1 MIGRI
6 DIMKLLS
13 GKFVATGIV
22 ASAALAIALPAQSAE
37 VLKVSTA
44 LGTKH
49 DQSTVFFD
57 TFMAK
62 MKEDQSLV
70 KLNYIGGPEVTPN
83 RKQGPA
89 MMRGLIDIIMSP
101 VTYYANVV
109 PEARLHGIANIS
121 GATWR
126 KNGAF
131 DIMSKVWAKKINGVI
146 LGWGNYYGFNQFYMW
161 FKEKP
166 KFSKITG
173 LDLKGVKMRTT
184 PLYTPFLKAMGAT
197 TKNISPAEVYTAL
210 ERGVVDGLAWPE
222 GGVFFRGWQ
231 RFIKYRVEPGF
242 FRSTTMVTMNKDK
255 FDALPKKAQDQ
266 LVAAGLL
273 YERNSGAI
281 LQKRAEIDN
290 QKVYKAGVQRLILPP
305 EIAKAYIKTIIS
317 ANWKAAEKYKFTE
330 DFGKMKALM
339 TAGN

>member
-1 MIGRI
+1 
-6 DIMKLLS
+6 MKFTS

-22 ASAALAIALPAQSAE
+22 AATVLAIALPAQSAE

-57 TFMAK
+57 TFMAR

-89 MMRGLIDIIMSP
+89 MKRGLIDIIMSP

-109 PEARLHGIANIS
+109 PEARLHGIANVS

-131 DIMSKVWAKKINGVI
+131 DIMSKAWASKLNAVI

-166 KFSKITG
+166 KFSKVTG
-173 LDLKGVKMRTT
+173 LDLSGMKMRTT
-184 PLYTPFLKAMGAT
+184 PLYTPFLKAMGAI
-197 TKNISPAEVYTAL
+197 TKNISPAEVYTSL

-222 GGVFFRGWQ
+222 GGVAFRGWQ

-242 FRSTTMVTMNKDK
+242 FRSTTMVTMNKTK
-255 FDALPKKAQDQ
+255 FDKLPKKAQNQ
-266 LVAAGLL
+266 LIAAGLH
-273 YERNSGAI
+273 YERDSGAI
-281 LQKRAEIDN
+281 LKKRAEIDN

-305 EIAKAYIKTIIS
+305 DIAKVYIKTIIS
-317 ANWKAAEKYKFTE
+317 ANWKAAEKYKFTA
-330 DFGKMKALM
+330 DFKKLKALM

>member
-1 MIGRI
+1 
-6 DIMKLLS
+6 MKTIS
-13 GKFVATGIV
+13 RKIAATGIV
-22 ASAALAIALPAQSAE
+22 AATVLAIALPAQSAE

-44 LGTKH
+44 LATKH

-57 TFMAK
+57 TFMAR
-62 MKEDQSLV
+62 MKKDQSLV

-89 MMRGLIDIIMSP
+89 MKRGLIDIIMSP

-109 PEARLHGIANIS
+109 PEARLHGIANVS

-131 DIMSKVWAKKINGVI
+131 DIMSKAWASKLNAVI

-166 KFSKITG
+166 KFSKVTG
-173 LDLKGVKMRTT
+173 LDLSGMKMRTT
-184 PLYTPFLKAMGAT
+184 PLYTPFLKAMGAI

-222 GGVFFRGWQ
+222 GGVAVRGWQ

-242 FRSTTMVTMNKDK
+242 FRSTTMVTMNKTK
-255 FDALPKKAQDQ
+255 FDKLPKKAQNQ
-266 LVAAGLL
+266 LIAAGLH
-273 YERNSGAI
+273 YERDSGAI
-281 LQKRAEIDN
+281 LKKRAEIDN

-305 EIAKAYIKTIIS
+305 DIAKVYIKTIIS
-317 ANWKAAEKYKFTE
+317 ANWKAAEKYKFTA
-330 DFGKMKALM
+330 DFKKLKALM

>member
-1 MIGRI
+1 
-6 DIMKLLS
+6 MKFIS

-22 ASAALAIALPAQSAE
+22 AATVLAIALPAQSAE

-89 MMRGLIDIIMSP
+89 MKRGLIDIIMSP

-109 PEARLHGIANIS
+109 PEARLHGIANVS

-131 DIMSKVWAKKINGVI
+131 DIMSKAWASKLNAVI

-166 KFSKITG
+166 KFSKVTG
-173 LDLKGVKMRTT
+173 LDLSGMKMRTT
-184 PLYTPFLKAMGAT
+184 PLYTPFLKAMGAI

-222 GGVFFRGWQ
+222 GGVAFRGWQ

-242 FRSTTMVTMNKDK
+242 FRSTTMATMNKTK
-255 FDALPKKAQDQ
+255 FDKLPKKAQNQ
-266 LVAAGLL
+266 LIAAGLH
-273 YERNSGAI
+273 YERDSGAI
-281 LQKRAEIDN
+281 LKKRAEIDN
-290 QKVYKAGVQRLILPP
+290 QKVYKEGVQRLILPP
-305 EIAKAYIKTIIS
+305 DIAKVYIKTIIS
-317 ANWKAAEKYKFTE
+317 ANWKAAEKYKFTA
-330 DFGKMKALM
+330 DFKKLKALM

>member
-1 MIGRI
+1 
-6 DIMKLLS
+6 MKFTF

-22 ASAALAIALPAQSAE
+22 VATVLAIALPAQSAE

-49 DQSTVFFD
+49 DQSTAFFD
-57 TFMAK
+57 TFMAR

-89 MMRGLIDIIMSP
+89 MKRGLIDIIMSP

-109 PEARLHGIANIS
+109 PEARLHGIANVS

-131 DIMSKVWAKKINGVI
+131 DIMSKAWASKLNAVI

-166 KFSKITG
+166 KFSKVTG
-173 LDLKGVKMRTT
+173 LDLSGMKMRTT
-184 PLYTPFLKAMGAT
+184 PLYTPFLKAMGAI

-222 GGVFFRGWQ
+222 GGVAFRGWQ

-242 FRSTTMVTMNKDK
+242 FRSTTMVTMNKTK
-255 FDALPKKAQDQ
+255 FDKLPKKAQNQ
-266 LVAAGLL
+266 LIAAGLH
-273 YERNSGAI
+273 YERDSGAI
-281 LQKRAEIDN
+281 LKKRAEIDN

-305 EIAKAYIKTIIS
+305 DIAKVYIKPIIS
-317 ANWKAAEKYKFTE
+317 ANWKAAEKYKFTA
-330 DFGKMKALM
+330 DFKKLKTLM

>member
-1 MIGRI
+1 
-6 DIMKLLS
+6 MKFTS

-22 ASAALAIALPAQSAE
+22 AATVLAIALPAQSAE

-57 TFMAK
+57 TFMAR

-89 MMRGLIDIIMSP
+89 MKRGLIDIIMSP

-109 PEARLHGIANIS
+109 PEARLHGIANVS

-131 DIMSKVWAKKINGVI
+131 DIMSKAWASKLNAVI

-161 FKEKP
+161 FKAKP
-166 KFSKITG
+166 KFSKVTG
-173 LDLKGVKMRTT
+173 LDLSGMKMRTT
-184 PLYTPFLKAMGAT
+184 PLYTPFLKAMGAI

-222 GGVFFRGWQ
+222 GGVAFRGWQ

-242 FRSTTMVTMNKDK
+242 FRSTTMVTMNKTK
-255 FDALPKKAQDQ
+255 FDKLPKKAQNQ
-266 LVAAGLL
+266 LIAAGLH
-273 YERNSGAI
+273 YERDSGAI
-281 LQKRAEIDN
+281 LKKRAEIDN
-290 QKVYKAGVQRLILPP
+290 QKVYKEGVQRLILPP
-305 EIAKAYIKTIIS
+305 DIAKVYIKTIIS
-317 ANWKAAEKYKFTE
+317 ANWKAAEKYKFTA
-330 DFGKMKALM
+330 DFKKLKALM

>member
-1 MIGRI
+1 
-6 DIMKLLS
+6 MKFIS
-13 GKFVATGIV
+13 GIFVATGIV
-22 ASAALAIALPAQSAE
+22 AATVLAIALPAQSAE

-57 TFMAK
+57 TFMAR

-89 MMRGLIDIIMSP
+89 MKRGLIDIIMSP

-109 PEARLHGIANIS
+109 PEARLHGIANVS

-131 DIMSKVWAKKINGVI
+131 DIMSKAWASKLNAVI

-166 KFSKITG
+166 KFSKVTG
-173 LDLKGVKMRTT
+173 LDLSGMKMRTT
-184 PLYTPFLKAMGAT
+184 PLYTPFLKAMGAI
-197 TKNISPAEVYTAL
+197 TKNISPAEVYTSL

-222 GGVFFRGWQ
+222 GGVAFRGWQ

-242 FRSTTMVTMNKDK
+242 FRSTTMVTMNKTK
-255 FDALPKKAQDQ
+255 FDKLPKKAQNQ
-266 LVAAGLL
+266 LIAAGLH
-273 YERNSGAI
+273 YERDSGAI
-281 LQKRAEIDN
+281 LKKRAEIDN

-305 EIAKAYIKTIIS
+305 DIAKVYIKTIIS
-317 ANWKAAEKYKFTE
+317 ANWKAAEKYKFTA
-330 DFGKMKALM
+330 DFKKLKALM

>member
-1 MIGRI
+1 
-6 DIMKLLS
+6 MKFTF

-22 ASAALAIALPAQSAE
+22 AATVLAIALPAQSAE

-57 TFMAK
+57 TFMAR

-89 MMRGLIDIIMSP
+89 MKRGLIDIIMSP

-109 PEARLHGIANIS
+109 PEARLHGIANVS

-131 DIMSKVWAKKINGVI
+131 DIMSKAWASKLNAVI

-166 KFSKITG
+166 KFSKVTG
-173 LDLKGVKMRTT
+173 LDLSGMKMRTT
-184 PLYTPFLKAMGAT
+184 PLYTPFLKAMGAI

-222 GGVFFRGWQ
+222 GGVAFRGWQ

-242 FRSTTMVTMNKDK
+242 FRSTTMVTMNKTK
-255 FDALPKKAQDQ
+255 FDKLPKKAQNQ
-266 LVAAGLL
+266 LIAAGLH
-273 YERNSGAI
+273 YERDSGAI
-281 LQKRAEIDN
+281 LKKRAGEDN

-305 EIAKAYIKTIIS
+305 DIAKVYIKTIIS
-317 ANWKAAEKYKFTE
+317 ANWKAAEKYKFTA
-330 DFGKMKALM
+330 DFKKLKALM

>member
-1 MIGRI
+1 
-6 DIMKLLS
+6 MKFTF

-22 ASAALAIALPAQSAE
+22 AATVLAIALPAQSAE

-57 TFMAK
+57 TFMAR

-89 MMRGLIDIIMSP
+89 MKRGLIDIIMSP

-109 PEARLHGIANIS
+109 PEARLHGIANVS

-131 DIMSKVWAKKINGVI
+131 DIMSKAWASKLNAVI

-166 KFSKITG
+166 KFSKVTG
-173 LDLKGVKMRTT
+173 LDLSGMKMRTT
-184 PLYTPFLKAMGAT
+184 PLYTPFLKAMGAI

-222 GGVFFRGWQ
+222 GGVAFRGWQ

-242 FRSTTMVTMNKDK
+242 FRSTTMVTMNKTK
-255 FDALPKKAQDQ
+255 FDKLPKKAQNQ
-266 LVAAGLL
+266 LIAAGLH
-273 YERNSGAI
+273 YERDSGAI
-281 LQKRAEIDN
+281 LKKRAEIDN

-305 EIAKAYIKTIIS
+305 DIAKVYIKTIIS
-317 ANWKAAEKYKFTE
+317 ANWKAAEKYKFTA
-330 DFGKMKALM
+330 DFKKLKALM

>member
-6 DIMKLLS
+6 YIMKFTF

-22 ASAALAIALPAQSAE
+22 VATVLAIALPAQSAE

-57 TFMAK
+57 TFMAR

-89 MMRGLIDIIMSP
+89 MKRGLIDIIMSP

-109 PEARLHGIANIS
+109 PEARLHGIANVS

-131 DIMSKVWAKKINGVI
+131 DIMSKAWASKLNAVI

-166 KFSKITG
+166 KFSKVTG
-173 LDLKGVKMRTT
+173 LDLSGMKMRTT
-184 PLYTPFLKAMGAT
+184 PLYTPFLKAMGAI

-222 GGVFFRGWQ
+222 GGVAFRGWQ

-242 FRSTTMVTMNKDK
+242 FRSTTMVTMNKTK
-255 FDALPKKAQDQ
+255 FDKLPKKAQNQ
-266 LVAAGLL
+266 LIAAGLH
-273 YERNSGAI
+273 YERDSGAI
-281 LQKRAEIDN
+281 LKKRAEIDN

-305 EIAKAYIKTIIS
+305 DIAKVYIKTIIS
-317 ANWKAAEKYKFTE
+317 ANWKAAEKYKFTA
-330 DFGKMKALM
+330 DFKKLKALM

>member
-1 MIGRI
+1 
-6 DIMKLLS
+6 MKFTS

-22 ASAALAIALPAQSAE
+22 AATVLAIALPAQSAE

-57 TFMAK
+57 TFMAR

-89 MMRGLIDIIMSP
+89 MKRGLIDIIMSP

-109 PEARLHGIANIS
+109 PEARLHGIANVS

-131 DIMSKVWAKKINGVI
+131 DIMSKAWASKLNAVI

-166 KFSKITG
+166 KFSKVTG
-173 LDLKGVKMRTT
+173 LDLSGMKMRTT
-184 PLYTPFLKAMGAT
+184 PLYTPFLKAMGAI

-222 GGVFFRGWQ
+222 GGVAVRGWQ

-242 FRSTTMVTMNKDK
+242 FRSTTMVTMNKTK
-255 FDALPKKAQDQ
+255 FDKLPKKAQNQ
-266 LVAAGLL
+266 LIAAGLH
-273 YERNSGAI
+273 YERDSGAI
-281 LQKRAEIDN
+281 LKKRAEIDN

-305 EIAKAYIKTIIS
+305 DIAKVYIKTIIS
-317 ANWKAAEKYKFTE
+317 ANWKAAEKYKFTA
-330 DFGKMKALM
+330 DFKKLKALM

>member
-1 MIGRI
+1 MNFT
-6 DIMKLLS
+6 S

-22 ASAALAIALPAQSAE
+22 TATVLAIALPAQSAE

-57 TFMAK
+57 TFMAR
-62 MKEDQSLV
+62 MKKDQSLV

-89 MMRGLIDIIMSP
+89 MKRGLIDIIMSP

-109 PEARLHGIANIS
+109 PEARLHGIANVS

-131 DIMSKVWAKKINGVI
+131 DIMSKAWASKLNAVI

-166 KFSKITG
+166 KFSKVTG
-173 LDLKGVKMRTT
+173 LDLSGMKMRTT
-184 PLYTPFLKAMGAT
+184 PLYTPFLKAMGAI

-222 GGVFFRGWQ
+222 GGVAFRGWQ

-242 FRSTTMVTMNKDK
+242 FRSTTMVTMNKTK
-255 FDALPKKAQDQ
+255 FDKLPKKAQNQ
-266 LVAAGLL
+266 LIAAGLH
-273 YERNSGAI
+273 YERDSGAI
-281 LQKRAEIDN
+281 LKKRAKIDN

-305 EIAKAYIKTIIS
+305 DIAKVYIKTIIS
-317 ANWKAAEKYKFTE
+317 ANWKAAEKYKFTA
-330 DFGKMKALM
+330 DFKKLKTLM

>member
-1 MIGRI
+1 
-6 DIMKLLS
+6 MKFIS

-22 ASAALAIALPAQSAE
+22 VATVLAIALPAQSAE
-37 VLKVSTA
+37 VLIVSTA

-57 TFMAK
+57 TFMAR
-62 MKEDQSLV
+62 MKIDQSLV

-89 MMRGLIDIIMSP
+89 MKRGLIDIIMSP

-109 PEARLHGIANIS
+109 PEARLHGIANVS

-131 DIMSKVWAKKINGVI
+131 DIMSKAWASKLNAVI

-166 KFSKITG
+166 KFSKVTG
-173 LDLKGVKMRTT
+173 LDLSGMKMRTT
-184 PLYTPFLKAMGAT
+184 PLYTPFLKAMGAI

-222 GGVFFRGWQ
+222 GGVAFRGWQ

-242 FRSTTMVTMNKDK
+242 FRSTTMVTMNKTK
-255 FDALPKKAQDQ
+255 FDKLPKKAQNQ
-266 LVAAGLL
+266 LIAAGLH
-273 YERNSGAI
+273 YERDSGAI
-281 LQKRAEIDN
+281 LKKRAEIDN
-290 QKVYKAGVQRLILPP
+290 QKVYKEGVQRLILPP
-305 EIAKAYIKTIIS
+305 DIAKVYIKTIIS
-317 ANWKAAEKYKFTE
+317 ANWKAAEKYKFTA
-330 DFGKMKALM
+330 DFKKLKALM

>member
-1 MIGRI
+1 
-6 DIMKLLS
+6 MKFIS
-13 GKFVATGIV
+13 GKFVAAGIV
-22 ASAALAIALPAQSAE
+22 AATVLAIALPAQSAE

-57 TFMAK
+57 TFMAR
-62 MKEDQSLV
+62 MKKDQSLV

-89 MMRGLIDIIMSP
+89 MKRGLIDIIMSP

-109 PEARLHGIANIS
+109 PEARLHGIANVS

-131 DIMSKVWAKKINGVI
+131 DIMSKAWASKLNAVI

-166 KFSKITG
+166 KFSKVTG
-173 LDLKGVKMRTT
+173 LDLSGMKMRTT
-184 PLYTPFLKAMGAT
+184 PLYTPFLKAMGAI

-222 GGVFFRGWQ
+222 GGVAFRGWQ

-242 FRSTTMVTMNKDK
+242 FRSTTMATMNKTK
-255 FDALPKKAQDQ
+255 FDKLPKKAQNQ
-266 LVAAGLL
+266 LIAAGLH
-273 YERNSGAI
+273 YERDSGAI
-281 LQKRAEIDN
+281 LKKRAEIDN
-290 QKVYKAGVQRLILPP
+290 QKVYKEGVQRLILPP
-305 EIAKAYIKTIIS
+305 DIAKVYIKTIIS
-317 ANWKAAEKYKFTE
+317 ANWKAAEKYKFTA
-330 DFGKMKALM
+330 DFKKLKALM

>member
-1 MIGRI
+1 
-6 DIMKLLS
+6 MKFTS

-22 ASAALAIALPAQSAE
+22 AATVLAIALPAQSTE

-89 MMRGLIDIIMSP
+89 MKRGLIDIIMSP

-109 PEARLHGIANIS
+109 PEARLHGIANVS

-131 DIMSKVWAKKINGVI
+131 DIMSKAWASKLNAVI

-166 KFSKITG
+166 KFSKVTG
-173 LDLKGVKMRTT
+173 LDLSGMKMRTT
-184 PLYTPFLKAMGAT
+184 PLYTPFLKAMGAI

-222 GGVFFRGWQ
+222 GGVAFRGWQ

-242 FRSTTMVTMNKDK
+242 FRSTTMATMNKTK
-255 FDALPKKAQDQ
+255 FDKLPKKAQDGQ
-266 LVAAGLL
+266 
-273 YERNSGAI
+273 
-281 LQKRAEIDN
+281 
-290 QKVYKAGVQRLILPP
+290 
-305 EIAKAYIKTIIS
+305 
-317 ANWKAAEKYKFTE
+317 
-330 DFGKMKALM
+330 
-339 TAGN
+339 

>member
-1 MIGRI
+1 
-6 DIMKLLS
+6 MKFIS

-22 ASAALAIALPAQSAE
+22 AATVLAIALPAQSAE

-89 MMRGLIDIIMSP
+89 MKRGLIDIIMSP

-109 PEARLHGIANIS
+109 PEARLHGIANVS

-131 DIMSKVWAKKINGVI
+131 DIMSKAWASKLNAVI

-166 KFSKITG
+166 KFSKVTG
-173 LDLKGVKMRTT
+173 LDLSGMKMRTT
-184 PLYTPFLKAMGAT
+184 PLYTPFLKAMGAI

-222 GGVFFRGWQ
+222 GGVAFRGWQ

-242 FRSTTMVTMNKDK
+242 FRSTTMATMNKTK
-255 FDALPKKAQDQ
+255 FDKLPKKAQNQ
-266 LVAAGLL
+266 LIAAGLH
-273 YERNSGAI
+273 YEQASGAI
-281 LQKRAEIDN
+281 LKKRAEIDN
-290 QKVYKAGVQRLILPP
+290 QKVYKEGVQRLILPP
-305 EIAKAYIKTIIS
+305 DIAKVYIKTIIS
-317 ANWKAAEKYKFTE
+317 ANWKAAEKYKFTA
-330 DFGKMKALM
+330 DFKKLKALM

>member
-1 MIGRI
+1 
-6 DIMKLLS
+6 MKFIS
-13 GKFVATGIV
+13 GIFVATGIV
-22 ASAALAIALPAQSAE
+22 AATVLAIALPAQSAE

-89 MMRGLIDIIMSP
+89 MKRGLIDIIMSP

-109 PEARLHGIANIS
+109 PEARLHGIANVS

-131 DIMSKVWAKKINGVI
+131 DIMSKAWASKLNAVI

-166 KFSKITG
+166 KFSKVTG
-173 LDLKGVKMRTT
+173 LDLSGMKMRTT
-184 PLYTPFLKAMGAT
+184 PLYTPFLKAMGAI

-222 GGVFFRGWQ
+222 GGVAFRGWQ

-242 FRSTTMVTMNKDK
+242 FRSTTMVTMNKTK
-255 FDALPKKAQDQ
+255 FDKLPKKAQNQ
-266 LVAAGLL
+266 LIAAGLH
-273 YERNSGAI
+273 YERDSGAI
-281 LQKRAEIDN
+281 LKKRAEIDN
-290 QKVYKAGVQRLILPP
+290 QKVYKEGVQRLILPP
-305 EIAKAYIKTIIS
+305 DIAKVYIKTIIS
-317 ANWKAAEKYKFTE
+317 ANWKAAEKYKFTA
-330 DFGKMKALM
+330 DFKKLKALM

>member
-1 MIGRI
+1 
-6 DIMKLLS
+6 MKFTS

-22 ASAALAIALPAQSAE
+22 AATVLAIALPAQSAE

-57 TFMAK
+57 TFMAR

-89 MMRGLIDIIMSP
+89 MKRGLIDIIMSP

-109 PEARLHGIANIS
+109 PEARLHGIANVS

-131 DIMSKVWAKKINGVI
+131 DIMSKAWASKLNAVI

-166 KFSKITG
+166 KYSKVTG
-173 LDLKGVKMRTT
+173 LDLSGMKMRTT
-184 PLYTPFLKAMGAT
+184 PLYTPFLKAMGAI

-222 GGVFFRGWQ
+222 GGVAFRGWQ

-242 FRSTTMVTMNKDK
+242 FRSTTMVTMNKTK
-255 FDALPKKAQDQ
+255 FDKLPKKAQNQ
-266 LVAAGLL
+266 LIAAGLH
-273 YERNSGAI
+273 YERDSGAI
-281 LQKRAEIDN
+281 LKKRAQIDN

-305 EIAKAYIKTIIS
+305 DIAKAYIKTIIS
-317 ANWKAAEKYKFTE
+317 ANWKAAEKYKFTA
-330 DFGKMKALM
+330 DFKKLKALM

>member
-1 MIGRI
+1 
-6 DIMKLLS
+6 MKLTF

-22 ASAALAIALPAQSAE
+22 AATVLAIALPAQSAE

-57 TFMAK
+57 TFMAR
-62 MKEDQSLV
+62 MKDDLSLV
-70 KLNYIGGPEVTPN
+70 MLNYIGGPEVTPN

-89 MMRGLIDIIMSP
+89 MKRGLIDIIMSP

-109 PEARLHGIANIS
+109 PEARLHGIANVS

-131 DIMSKVWAKKINGVI
+131 DIMSKAWASKLNAVI

-166 KFSKITG
+166 KFSKVTG
-173 LDLKGVKMRTT
+173 LDLSGMKMRTT
-184 PLYTPFLKAMGAT
+184 PLYTPFLKAMGAI
-197 TKNISPAEVYTAL
+197 TKNISPAEVYTSL

-222 GGVFFRGWQ
+222 GGVAFRGWQ

-242 FRSTTMVTMNKDK
+242 FRSTTMVTMNKTK
-255 FDALPKKAQDQ
+255 FDKLPKKAQNQ
-266 LVAAGLL
+266 LIAAGLH
-273 YERNSGAI
+273 YERDSGAI
-281 LQKRAEIDN
+281 LKKRAEIDN

-305 EIAKAYIKTIIS
+305 DIAKVYIKTIIS
-317 ANWKAAEKYKFTE
+317 ANWKAAEKYKFTA
-330 DFGKMKALM
+330 DFKKLKALM

>member
-1 MIGRI
+1 
-6 DIMKLLS
+6 MKFIS

-22 ASAALAIALPAQSAE
+22 AATVLAIALPAQSAE

-57 TFMAK
+57 TFMAR

-89 MMRGLIDIIMSP
+89 MKRGLIDIIMSP

-109 PEARLHGIANIS
+109 PEARLHGIANVS

-131 DIMSKVWAKKINGVI
+131 DIMSKAWASKLNAVI

-166 KFSKITG
+166 KFSKVTG
-173 LDLKGVKMRTT
+173 LDLSGMKMRTT
-184 PLYTPFLKAMGAT
+184 PLYTPFLKAMGAI

-222 GGVFFRGWQ
+222 GGVAFRGWQ

-242 FRSTTMVTMNKDK
+242 FRSTTMVTMNKTK
-255 FDALPKKAQDQ
+255 FDKLPKKAQNQ
-266 LVAAGLL
+266 LIAAGLH
-273 YERNSGAI
+273 YERDSGAI
-281 LQKRAEIDN
+281 LKKRAEIDN

-305 EIAKAYIKTIIS
+305 DIAKVYIKTIIS
-317 ANWKAAEKYKFTE
+317 ANWKAAEKYKFTA
-330 DFGKMKALM
+330 DFKKLKALM

>member
-1 MIGRI
+1 MNFT
-6 DIMKLLS
+6 S

-22 ASAALAIALPAQSAE
+22 TATVLAIALPAQSAE

-44 LGTKH
+44 LATKH

-57 TFMAK
+57 TFMAR

-89 MMRGLIDIIMSP
+89 MKRGLIDIIMSP

-109 PEARLHGIANIS
+109 PEARLHGIANVS

-131 DIMSKVWAKKINGVI
+131 DIMSKAWASKLNAVI

-166 KFSKITG
+166 KFSKVTG
-173 LDLKGVKMRTT
+173 LDLSGMKMRTT
-184 PLYTPFLKAMGAT
+184 PLYTPFLKAMGAI

-222 GGVFFRGWQ
+222 GGVAFRGWQ

-242 FRSTTMVTMNKDK
+242 FRSTTMVTMNKTK
-255 FDALPKKAQDQ
+255 FDKLPKKAQNQ
-266 LVAAGLL
+266 LIAAGLH
-273 YERNSGAI
+273 YERDSGAI
-281 LQKRAEIDN
+281 LKKRAEIDN
-290 QKVYKAGVQRLILPP
+290 QKVYKEGVQRLILPP
-305 EIAKAYIKTIIS
+305 DIAKVYIKTIIS
-317 ANWKAAEKYKFTE
+317 ANWKAAEKYKFTA
-330 DFGKMKALM
+330 DFKKLKALM

>member
-1 MIGRI
+1 
-6 DIMKLLS
+6 MKFIS

-22 ASAALAIALPAQSAE
+22 AATVLAIALPAQSAE

-89 MMRGLIDIIMSP
+89 MKRGLIDIIMSP

-109 PEARLHGIANIS
+109 PEARLHGIANVS

-131 DIMSKVWAKKINGVI
+131 DIMSKAWASKLNAVI

-166 KFSKITG
+166 KFSKVTG
-173 LDLKGVKMRTT
+173 LDLSGMKMRTT
-184 PLYTPFLKAMGAT
+184 PLYTPFLKAMGAI

-222 GGVFFRGWQ
+222 GGVAFRGWQ

-242 FRSTTMVTMNKDK
+242 FRSTTMVTMNKTK
-255 FDALPKKAQDQ
+255 FDKLPKKAQNQ
-266 LVAAGLL
+266 LIAAGLH
-273 YERNSGAI
+273 YERDSGAI
-281 LQKRAEIDN
+281 LKKRAGEDN

-305 EIAKAYIKTIIS
+305 DIAKVYIKTIIS
-317 ANWKAAEKYKFTE
+317 ANWKAAEKYKFTA
-330 DFGKMKALM
+330 DFKKLKTLM
-339 TAGN
+339 TGGN

>member
-1 MIGRI
+1 VNLIIGN
-6 DIMKLLS
+6 
-13 GKFVATGIV
+13 FVVTGI
-22 ASAALAIALPAQSAE
+22 AAAAALAFALPAQSAE

-57 TFMAK
+57 TFMKK
-62 MKEDQSLV
+62 MKEDESLV
-70 KLNYIGGPEVTPN
+70 KLKYIGGPEVTPN

-89 MMRGLIDIIMSP
+89 MKRGLIDIIMSP

-131 DIMSKVWAKKINGVI
+131 DIMSKAWASKLNAVI

-166 KFSKITG
+166 KFSKETG
-173 LDLKGVKMRTT
+173 LDLKGLKMRTT

-222 GGVFFRGWQ
+222 GGVAFRGWQ

-242 FRSTTMVTMNKDK
+242 FRSTTMATMNKDK
-255 FDALPKKAQDQ
+255 FESLPKKAQSQ
-266 LVAAGLL
+266 LIKAGLF
-273 YERNSGAI
+273 YEQKSGAI
-281 LQKRAEIDN
+281 LKKRADIDN
-290 QKVYKAGVQRLILPP
+290 KKIYDAGVQRLILPP
-305 EIAKAYIKTIIS
+305 EFAKAYIKTIVN
-317 ANWKAAEKYKFTE
+317 ANWNAAKKYKFTE
-330 DFGKMKALM
+330 DYGKLRSLM

>member
-1 MIGRI
+1 
-6 DIMKLLS
+6 MKFIS
-13 GKFVATGIV
+13 GIFVATGIV
-22 ASAALAIALPAQSAE
+22 AATVLAIALPAQSAE
-37 VLKVSTA
+37 LLKVSTA

-57 TFMAK
+57 TFMAR

-89 MMRGLIDIIMSP
+89 MKRGLIDIIMSP

-109 PEARLHGIANIS
+109 PEARLHGIANVS

-131 DIMSKVWAKKINGVI
+131 DIMSKAWASKLNAVI

-166 KFSKITG
+166 KFSKVTG
-173 LDLKGVKMRTT
+173 LDLSGMKMRTT
-184 PLYTPFLKAMGAT
+184 PLYTPFLKAMGAI

-222 GGVFFRGWQ
+222 GGVAFRGWQ

-242 FRSTTMVTMNKDK
+242 FRSTTMVTMNKTK
-255 FDALPKKAQDQ
+255 FDKLPKKAQNQ
-266 LVAAGLL
+266 LIAAGLH
-273 YERNSGAI
+273 YERDSGAI
-281 LQKRAEIDN
+281 LKKRAEIDN
-290 QKVYKAGVQRLILPP
+290 QKVYKEGVQRLILPP
-305 EIAKAYIKTIIS
+305 DIAKVYIKTIIS
-317 ANWKAAEKYKFTE
+317 ANWKAAEKYKFTA
-330 DFGKMKALM
+330 DFKKLKALM

>member
-1 MIGRI
+1 
-6 DIMKLLS
+6 MKFIS

-22 ASAALAIALPAQSAE
+22 AATVLAIALPAQSAE

-57 TFMAK
+57 TFMAR

-89 MMRGLIDIIMSP
+89 MKRGLIDIIMSP

-109 PEARLHGIANIS
+109 PEARLHGIANVS

-131 DIMSKVWAKKINGVI
+131 DIMSKAWASKLNAVI

-166 KFSKITG
+166 KFSKVTG
-173 LDLKGVKMRTT
+173 LDLSGMKMRTT
-184 PLYTPFLKAMGAT
+184 PLYTPFLKAMGAI

-222 GGVFFRGWQ
+222 GGVAFRGWQ

-242 FRSTTMVTMNKDK
+242 FRSTTMVTMNKTK
-255 FDALPKKAQDQ
+255 FDKLPKKAQNQ
-266 LVAAGLL
+266 LIAAGLH
-273 YERNSGAI
+273 YERDSGAI
-281 LQKRAEIDN
+281 LKKRAGEDN

-305 EIAKAYIKTIIS
+305 DIAKVYIKTIIS
-317 ANWKAAEKYKFTE
+317 ANWKAAEKYKFTA
-330 DFGKMKALM
+330 DFKKLKTLM
-339 TAGN
+339 TGGN